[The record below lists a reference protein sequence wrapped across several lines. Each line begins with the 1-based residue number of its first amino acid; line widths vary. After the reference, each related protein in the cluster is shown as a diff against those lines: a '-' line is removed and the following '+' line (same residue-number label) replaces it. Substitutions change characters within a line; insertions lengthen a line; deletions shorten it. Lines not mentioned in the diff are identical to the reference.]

1 MFEENKKEFISDFGR
16 KLKFILPCEK
26 VIDKDSQGDDLLG
39 IFDLTHTDSSLG
51 YQAVKNS
58 KPRLT
63 CVYDDV
69 REVVRNSVVIIEGV
83 ETQYKVFSNEDDG
96 TGFAVIELTR

>member
-83 ETQYKVFSNEDDG
+83 ETQYKVFTNEDDG

>member
-16 KLKFILPCEK
+16 KLVFTLPCERI
-26 VIDKDSQGDDLLG
+26 IDKDSSGEDLLG
-39 IFDLTHTDSSLG
+39 IFDLTHTDSTLG

-58 KPRLT
+58 RPRLT
-63 CVYDDV
+63 CVYEDV
-69 REVVRNSVVIIEGV
+69 KQIVRNSIVKIEGV
-83 ETQYKVFSNEDDG
+83 ETQYKVFSIEDDG